1 MKTIE
6 KSMTKNDFDNF
17 VKFNNLEVF
26 SQNQVLAYTAS
37 LMPLIQKAQK
47 NELNEEE
54 KKNLDDANFEINNF
68 KTIKVVEEVDGRII
82 KSLFY
87 VREKQVEELI
97 EKSENGESSKFVFL
111 DTELNRKFGRVGE
124 SFEKSCGKMDITK
137 SEEFQTYSTFKKKG
151 ISDPKGELKK
161 AHPNVDDAKADEIEK
176 SFEDM
181 ISGKKEDKKEEV
193 KESDKEEPAEEK
205 EEETEDKPED
215 KEKKSGDKKKDV
227 ELDLESDSKEVEK
240 SMDDMLCKIT
250 ENFEKG
256 LFTEDIYD
264 SAAEQLENLF
274 EKSLMDKAKLR
285 KQMITDKRGHR
296 SSRWVRVN
304 KEEGKE
310 KEPKSKDVID
320 KAKSQ
325 VSDKVTKVIAHIKE
339 NKYGTNKDEVTRAIE
354 DLDII
359 LSPKEIDG
367 IVDKLK
373 GENSPDKKEESKI
386 DDKKLNKLLK
396 DQDYKGDTLKAMKK
410 HIYEKWGDV
419 DMDTLDNALSQSP
432 NNTDELDKAMKE
444 AIFTNSLD
452 DSGRILYYNNIYN
465 EKTINNAEKDLKE
478 KGWNQNK
485 IDELKQRNKYSKFKK
500 ELMEGESPDK
510 KDNPK
515 QIKKD
520 GKIYKLQG
528 NGKYL
533 EVSKEHGMTKIEHK
547 KESDENHEAM
557 LKTEA
562 GSDEGEDYLFDRD
575 LHDEYSNK
583 LSDKEF
589 TIEEL
594 EKD

>member
-47 NELNEEE
+47 NELSEED
-54 KKNLDDANFEINNF
+54 KKNLGDANFEINNF
-68 KTIKVVEEVDGRII
+68 KTVKVVEEVDGRII

-161 AHPNVDDAKADEIEK
+161 VHPNVDDAKADEIEK

-181 ISGKKEDKKEEV
+181 ISGKKE
-193 KESDKEEPAEEK
+193 
-205 EEETEDKPED
+205 EETEDKSEE
-215 KEKKSGDKKKDV
+215 KEKKPVEKKKDV
-227 ELDLESDSKEVEK
+227 ELDLEGDSKEVEK

-264 SAAEQLENLF
+264 SAAGQLENLF
-274 EKSLMDKAKLR
+274 EKSIMDKVKLR
-285 KQMITDKRGHR
+285 KKMITDKNGHR

-310 KEPKSKDVID
+310 KESKLEEDKSDSKNNIKWTELPVGTEIKFDDEPDRIY
-320 KAKSQ
+320 KIAKPSS
-325 VSDKVTKVIAHIKE
+325 VRRNE
-339 NKYGTNKDEVTRAIE
+339 
-354 DLDII
+354 
-359 LSPKEIDG
+359 
-367 IVDKLK
+367 DKLK
-373 GENSPDKKEESKI
+373 SGEIYITSPGVIGMDIDSEYLNEHAKLVKEDKPAEKKKQDEEDNSSEKKEESKI
-386 DDKKLNKLLK
+386 DDKKLNKLLR
-396 DQDYKGDTLKAMKK
+396 DQDYKGDVLKAMKK

-432 NNTDELDKAMKE
+432 NNIDELDKAMKE

-485 IDELKQRNKYSKFKK
+485 IDELKQRNKYSKFNK
-500 ELMEGESPDK
+500 EDRFEFIEGEINIVKLTQDEIDFI
-510 KDNPK
+510 KDEYDDYSEDEYQVGSK
-515 QIKKD
+515 
-520 GKIYKLQG
+520 G
-528 NGKYL
+528 NGFEL
-533 EVSKEHGMTKIEHK
+533 SGDRVTGEGNRMRTLLSLLSSKFN
-547 KESDENHEAM
+547 KE
-557 LKTEA
+557 
-562 GSDEGEDYLFDRD
+562 
-575 LHDEYSNK
+575 
-583 LSDKEF
+583 DK
-589 TIEEL
+589 
-594 EKD
+594 D